1 MRRQSKSSSSN
12 PWRWPPEGFAR
23 GTAAAPG
30 SWHPA
35 GKHVDVGEHRLH
47 VIDVGAGSSPPVLL
61 LHGILVSSWAWRHTL
76 SGLASSRRLVAPCH
90 PGHGFSSKK
99 VRSYS
104 IRELT
109 RAAVGV
115 LDHLGLDQVDIVGNS
130 LGGGVALRMALDH
143 PDRVRRL
150 VLVAPA
156 AMPIPAFA
164 PLLALQ
170 GTHFGAL
177 YRTVLRERVIRG
189 FLTHR
194 AYKQPIVDD
203 EFMAKLWAPLASG
216 ETFVAAGIISRGL
229 PAEMNELHEAL
240 PSIFKRTLV
249 VWGDHD
255 GLLSPS
261 AAPTI
266 VKRLPRAE
274 LKLFEA
280 CGHCPMEEHPGAFNA
295 MLTTFL
301 DS

>member
-1 MRRQSKSSSSN
+1 MRRQSRSSN
-12 PWRWPPEGFAR
+12 NSSWPWPPDAR
-23 GTAAAPG
+23 GDGRLPAPG
-30 SWHPA
+30 SWHPD
-35 GKHVDVGEHRLH
+35 GQVIDVGGHRLH
-47 VIDVGAGSSPPVLL
+47 VVDVGAGSSTPTLL

-76 SGLASSRRLVAPCH
+76 SGLADSRRLVAPCH
-90 PGHGFSSKK
+90 PGHGFSSK
-99 VRSYS
+99 SAPSFS

-109 RAAVGV
+109 KAAVGL
-115 LDHLGLDQVDIVGNS
+115 LDHLGLDQVDVVGNS

-150 VLVAPA
+150 VLLAPA

-164 PLLALQ
+164 PLLVLQ
-170 GTHFGAL
+170 GSHFGAL
-177 YRTVLRERVIRG
+177 YRTVLRQRVIRG

-203 EFMAKLWAPLASG
+203 EFMSKLWAPLASG
-216 ETFVAAGIISRGL
+216 ETFAAAGILSRGL
-229 PAEMNELHEAL
+229 PAEMAELHESL

-274 LKLFEA
+274 LRIFEA
-280 CGHCPMEEHPGAFNA
+280 CGHCPMEEHPDAFNA
-295 MLTTFL
+295 MLTAFL